1 MTQTDD
7 SRGEIP
13 EAPTTSP
20 KSRAAIAF
28 FFALSGLSFS
38 NWAVRIPD
46 ISIKLD
52 LNESLLGL
60 LLLCPVAGSLL
71 LTLLSSYLNSRFGSR
86 RMVRVAS
93 IMVVVS
99 VALIGWSTTRLT
111 LGGALVVFGMGMGL
125 LNIAMN
131 DQAAAL
137 ERRYRRSIMSSFH
150 GVFSLGGMIG
160 SLTGGALASIGLEP
174 RWHLGCVAL
183 AAAIGILV
191 SHRQLLAPPPR
202 HERVRG
208 PLFVLPRGRLWL
220 IGLIA
225 AATVFIEGAMADW
238 SALFLANIGSSSGH
252 AALGLAVFTGT
263 MAVGRLLGDRW
274 LDRVGALRA
283 LQIGSVVSLLG
294 LLLAVAMATP
304 NVALVGFAFAGLGM
318 ATLFPC
324 LLSMAGRSQAMSP
337 STAIASV
344 AMMGYLSL
352 LGGPPLLGFLAHA
365 VGLRMAFV
373 ALVLSALIIL
383 ILSKPASRQ

>member
-1 MTQTDD
+1 MSQATDPHGD
-7 SRGEIP
+7 ALD
-13 EAPTTSP
+13 APQTSP

-46 ISIKLD
+46 ISVKLA

-60 LLLCPVAGSLL
+60 LLLCPVAGSLT
-71 LTLLSSYLNSRFGSR
+71 LTILSSYLNSRFGSR

-93 IMVVVS
+93 ILVVISLV
-99 VALIGWSTTRLT
+99 LIGWATTRYL
-111 LGGALVVFGMGMGL
+111 LGAALVVFGMGMGL

-160 SLTGGALASIGLEP
+160 SLTGGALASIGLAP
-174 RWHLGCVAL
+174 RWHLSCVAL
-183 AAAIGILV
+183 AAALGIAI

-220 IGLIA
+220 VGLIA
-225 AATVFIEGAMADW
+225 AATVFIEGSMADW
-238 SALFLANIGSSSGH
+238 SALFLANIGASSGY
-252 AALGLAVFTGT
+252 AALGLAVFTGA
-263 MAVGRLLGDRW
+263 MAIGRLCGDRW

-283 LQIGSVVSLLG
+283 LQLGS
-294 LLLAVAMATP
+294 AVACVGLTVAIVIARP
-304 NVALVGFAFAGLGM
+304 DVALVGFALAGLGM

-365 VGLRMAFV
+365 VGLHLAFV
-373 ALVLSALIIL
+373 ALALSAVVIIA
-383 ILSKPASRQ
+383 LSQPASRQ